1 MLNCGLFV
9 VTFLALSGATL
20 LCHYYLPDW
29 NMSERL
35 VEHRIART
43 HAALAAF
50 DRGQVC
56 EDGNVSL
63 SKMALDLEKVRA
75 DLVWYPALKPPHN
88 WKLVGVEARLKTA
101 AEELRSLAN
110 ETALALPSHEKDVP
124 LAVKLAR
131 VGPRRRL
138 VLVACQLGS
147 ATYLEALLLVEG
159 RKLVKDQREQKERL
173 AEKLS
178 VLKRMLPPM
187 KRGKLGCYKARNV
200 LVCPMA

>member
-43 HAALAAF
+43 HAADAAF

-75 DLVWYPALKPPHN
+75 ELVWYPALKPPHN

-131 VGPRRRL
+131 VGARRRL

-159 RKLVKDQREQKERL
+159 RKLVKDQREHKERL
-173 AEKLS
+173 AVKLRD
-178 VLKRMLPPM
+178 LKRTLAVI
-187 KRGKLGCYKARNV
+187 RV
-200 LVCPMA
+200 

>member
-43 HAALAAF
+43 HAADAAF

-75 DLVWYPALKPPHN
+75 ELVWYPALKPPHN

-159 RKLVKDQREQKERL
+159 RKLVKDQREHKERL
-173 AEKLS
+173 AVKLRD
-178 VLKRMLPPM
+178 LKRTLAVI
-187 KRGKLGCYKARNV
+187 RV
-200 LVCPMA
+200 

>member
-43 HAALAAF
+43 HAADAAF

-75 DLVWYPALKPPHN
+75 ELVWYPALKPPHN

-110 ETALALPSHEKDVP
+110 ETALALPSAGKDVP
-124 LAVKLAR
+124 WQLAR
-131 VGPRRRL
+131 LGPRRRL

-159 RKLVKDQREQKERL
+159 RKLVKDQREHKERL
-173 AEKLS
+173 AVKLRD
-178 VLKRMLPPM
+178 LKRTLAVI
-187 KRGKLGCYKARNV
+187 RV
-200 LVCPMA
+200 